1 MLYKVPLHVQKQIE
15 QGEQVSESE
24 SESEFKFKVEFEFR
38 VCLGSEV

>member
-24 SESEFKFKVEFEFR
+24 SEFKFKVEFEFR